1 MTDIKLIYSFIL
13 LGTSSALA
21 PGSNGPLRHLPVQKG
36 FNTPLPAPLPAAVV
50 ADDAVVPSNS
60 RSVSYSST
68 IVHQRQSTQQVVQP
82 SMIKSRQRVVQPSM
96 IKNQVGQMNT
106 NHGWNYMASYWTIG
120 AIVSVAL
127 GYTPSSWNPIAS
139 PFTRLHAVSM
149 AITLGVT
156 KLFTD
161 NMTNFGRPKSWR
173 SILASFIKAASNGTF
188 ETIMMLVAYDFGAVW
203 LNRIISISAAGT
215 TAAAGTLTT
224 KAATLGFLTFFC
236 YSGLIHAFFWLP
248 KALPPHIRPG
258 GKPFHVRGLPL
269 LSLLSVSWLAM
280 YVFTKDIAFVC
291 VLHFLFNFYGAM
303 VMGLQLPSFETKGS
317 KSSLQDPSNTW

>member
-1 MTDIKLIYSFIL
+1 MMGIKLIYSFIL

-21 PGSNGPLRHLPVQKG
+21 PGRNPLRHLAVQKG
-36 FNTPLPAPLPAAVV
+36 NTPLPAPLPAAAVT
-50 ADDAVVPSNS
+50 DEAVVPSNS
-60 RSVSYSST
+60 RSYSYSST
-68 IVHQRQSTQQVVQP
+68 IAQPRQSMQRVVQP

-96 IKNQVGQMNT
+96 IQNQVGQMNT
-106 NHGWNYMASYWTIG
+106 NIGWIYMASYWTIG

-156 KLFTD
+156 KMFTD

-173 SILASFIKAASNGTF
+173 SILASFIKAASNGTI
-188 ETIMMLVAYDFGAVW
+188 ETILMLVAFDLGAVW

-215 TAAAGTLTT
+215 LTIKAAA
-224 KAATLGFLTFFC
+224 LGFLTFFC

-258 GKPFHVRGLPL
+258 GRPFHVRGLPL

-303 VMGLQLPSFETKGS
+303 VMGLQLPSFWNK
-317 KSSLQDPSNTW
+317 K

>member
-1 MTDIKLIYSFIL
+1 MMGIKLIYSFIL

-21 PGSNGPLRHLPVQKG
+21 PGINGPLRHLPVQKG
-36 FNTPLPAPLPAAVV
+36 FNTQLPAPLPAAVV

-68 IVHQRQSTQQVVQP
+68 IVQQRQST
-82 SMIKSRQRVVQPSM
+82 QRVVQPSM

-173 SILASFIKAASNGTF
+173 SILASFVKAAFNGTF
-188 ETIMMLVAYDFGAVW
+188 ETILMLVAYDFGAVW
-203 LNRIISISAAGT
+203 LNRIISISGTGT
-215 TAAAGTLTT
+215 TAAAAGT
-224 KAATLGFLTFFC
+224 KGAATLGFLTFFC

-303 VMGLQLPSFETKGS
+303 VMGLQLPSFEK
-317 KSSLQDPSNTW
+317 

>member
-1 MTDIKLIYSFIL
+1 MMGIKLIYSFIL

-21 PGSNGPLRHLPVQKG
+21 PGRNPLRHLAVENGPVTSP
-36 FNTPLPAPLPAAVV
+36 TPLPAAAV
-50 ADDAVVPSNS
+50 ADEAVVPSNS
-60 RSVSYSST
+60 RSYSYSST
-68 IVHQRQSTQQVVQP
+68 IVQPRQQVAQP
-82 SMIKSRQRVVQPSM
+82 NMIKSQPG
-96 IKNQVGQMNT
+96 QVNT
-106 NHGWNYMASYWTIG
+106 NVGWLAMASYWTIG

-173 SILASFIKAASNGTF
+173 SILASFIKAASNGTI
-188 ETIMMLVAYDFGAVW
+188 ETILMLVAFDLGAVW
-203 LNRIISISAAGT
+203 LNRIISISGAGT
-215 TAAAGTLTT
+215 TAAAGTLTI

-269 LSLLSVSWLAM
+269 LSLRSVSWLAM

-303 VMGLQLPSFETKGS
+303 VMGLQLPSF
-317 KSSLQDPSNTW
+317 

>member
-1 MTDIKLIYSFIL
+1 MGIKLIYSFIL

-21 PGSNGPLRHLPVQKG
+21 PGRNGPLRLRHLPVQKG
-36 FNTPLPAPLPAAVV
+36 FNTPLTAPLPAAAVT
-50 ADDAVVPSNS
+50 DDAVVPSNS
-60 RSVSYSST
+60 RSYSYSST
-68 IVHQRQSTQQVVQP
+68 IVQPRQS
-82 SMIKSRQRVVQPSM
+82 MQRVVQPSM
-96 IKNQVGQMNT
+96 IQNQVGQMNT
-106 NHGWNYMASYWTIG
+106 NIGWVYMASYWTIG

-173 SILASFIKAASNGTF
+173 SILASFIKAASNGTI
-188 ETIMMLVAYDFGAVW
+188 ETILMLVAFDLGAVW

-215 TAAAGTLTT
+215 LTIKAAA
-224 KAATLGFLTFFC
+224 LGFLTFFC

-303 VMGLQLPSFETKGS
+303 VMGLQLPSF
-317 KSSLQDPSNTW
+317 

>member
-1 MTDIKLIYSFIL
+1 M
-13 LGTSSALA
+13 

-36 FNTPLPAPLPAAVV
+36 FNTPLPAPLPAAAV

-68 IVHQRQSTQQVVQP
+68 IVQQRQSTQQ
-82 SMIKSRQRVVQPSM
+82 VVQPSM

-106 NHGWNYMASYWTIG
+106 NHGWIYMASYWTIG

-188 ETIMMLVAYDFGAVW
+188 ETILMLVAYDFGAVW
-203 LNRIISISAAGT
+203 LNRIISISGTGT

-303 VMGLQLPSFETKGS
+303 VMGLQLPSF
-317 KSSLQDPSNTW
+317 